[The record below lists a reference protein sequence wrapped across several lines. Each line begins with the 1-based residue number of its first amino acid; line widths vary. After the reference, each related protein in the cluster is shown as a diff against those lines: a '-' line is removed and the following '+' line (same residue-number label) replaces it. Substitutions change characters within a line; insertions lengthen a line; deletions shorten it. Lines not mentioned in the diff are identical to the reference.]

1 LHARRLNTGAFSAIP
16 HTTPARSAVSGA
28 DTHYIVTAEEYEA
41 QRYEAASTLFGKH
54 TLAAYILKFTELVP
68 RFPWSPS
75 ST

>member
-1 LHARRLNTGAFSAIP
+1 
-16 HTTPARSAVSGA
+16 VSGA